1 MNKAIKHAKGDIFWF
16 IHADIKIS
24 NISRSELTS
33 DSNKK
38 PWGFLMLILKI
49 VIGLLEL

>member
-1 MNKAIKHAKGDIFWF
+1 MNEAIKHAKGDILWF

-38 PWGFLMLILKI
+38 P
-49 VIGLLEL
+49 